1 MRTLLNEPN
10 PKSTHSLLELIKE
23 LPGLLVGLAKAEVA
37 QLKAEL
43 SQKATRAGIGIGLF
57 VGAALFGFLA
67 LCVLIA
73 AAILG
78 IAVALPAWLA
88 ALIVGVALL
97 LLAGILAMIGMSS
110 LKKAMPPKPEK
121 TLESIHQDLN
131 AIKGLGRYE
140 R

>member
-1 MRTLLNEPN
+1 MNEPN
-10 PKSTHSLLELIKE
+10 PKSAHSLLELIRE
-23 LPGLLVGLAKAEVA
+23 LPTLLVGLAKAELA
-37 QLKAEL
+37 QLKAEMA
-43 SQKATRAGIGIGLF
+43 QKAASAGVGIGMF

-97 LLAGILAMIGMSS
+97 LLAGILALIGRGS
-110 LKKAMPPKPEK
+110 LKRAMPAKPEK
-121 TLESIHQDLN
+121 SLESIHQDLN
-131 AIKGLGRYE
+131 AIKGMGRYE